1 MIFNRNTIVFYIGVF
16 EMRKAAFTITATHL
30 FAPISALSKESNSY
44 TATLRFK
51 FHGTLQIKQ
60 SNFLISN
67 NTFNQG
73 T

>member
-1 MIFNRNTIVFYIGVF
+1 
-16 EMRKAAFTITATHL
+16 MRKTAFTITATHL
-30 FAPISALSKESNSY
+30 SALSKESNSY
-44 TATLRFK
+44 TATLRFQ